1 MATTQT
7 TLRGHHTATCATGAR
22 AELRRACDCGA
33 GELPYRARVLVD
45 EDVDGKR
52 LVELQVDGP
61 LTANEVTML
70 SIMLQE
76 LTRAEGQR
84 WARAQ
89 GRKRK

>member
-1 MATTQT
+1 MAASQT

-22 AELRRACDCGA
+22 AELRKGCDCGA
-33 GELPYRARVLVD
+33 GELPYRARVLVE
-45 EDVDGKR
+45 EDGDGKR
-52 LVELQVDGP
+52 LIEIQVDGS
-61 LTANEVTML
+61 LTTSEVTML

-76 LTRAEGQR
+76 LARGEGQR

>member
-1 MATTQT
+1 MAAPQT

-22 AELRRACDCGA
+22 AEVRGACDCGA
-33 GELPYRARVLVD
+33 GELPYRARALSETD
-45 EDVDGKR
+45 EQGKR
-52 LVELQVDGP
+52 LIELQVDGP
-61 LTANEVTML
+61 LTTSEVTML

-76 LTRAEGQR
+76 LTRDEGQR